1 MTQKDIKNF
10 TLAELRTELVTLQE
24 APYRAKQI
32 FSWLYKK
39 GITDFNSMANL
50 SQSFKDKLTAGY
62 AICKLELAEHLKSN
76 DLTEKFLFKL
86 ADGNFIESVLI
97 RTGKR
102 NTICISTQ
110 VGCKYNCPFCASG
123 RMGFIRNLTTAEIT
137 SQIFFLKHNQN
148 CNITNYV
155 FMGMGEPLD
164 NYDNLEKA
172 IFIMNDPDGMAI
184 SARRI
189 TVSTSGV
196 IPGMKKM
203 QDLKL
208 QINLSISLHAV
219 NNSLRNELMP
229 INKKYP
235 IEDLIQAGIEY
246 VTAKGRMITLEY
258 VLIKDKNDSLA
269 DAEQLAQF
277 AKQLKAKINIIP
289 YSPIPG
295 LTFQAPQTE
304 TIDSFINT
312 IEDNWRHVTLR
323 ESKGADIQAACGQLA
338 PKETSSPTGQAGNKK
353 NKK

>member
-10 TLAELRTELVTLQE
+10 TLAELKNEIIELQE
-24 APYRAKQI
+24 SPYRATQI
-32 FSWLYKK
+32 FLWIYKK

-62 AICKLELAEHLKSN
+62 TICKLELAKHLKST

-86 ADGNFIESVLI
+86 ADGNFIETVLI

-123 RMGFIRNLTTAEIT
+123 RMGFTRNLTPAEIT
-137 SQIFFLKHNQN
+137 SQILFLKHNQN
-148 CNITNYV
+148 HNITNYV

-164 NYDNLEKA
+164 NYANVEKA
-172 IFIMNDPDGMAI
+172 IFIMNDPNGMAI

-189 TVSTSGV
+189 TVSTAGI
-196 IPGMKKM
+196 IPGIKKL
-203 QDLKL
+203 QDMKL

-219 NNSLRNELMP
+219 NNILRDELMP

-235 IEDLIQAGIEY
+235 VEDLIQAGTEY
-246 VTAKGRMITLEY
+246 VTVKRRMITLEY
-258 VLIKDKNDSLA
+258 ILIKDNNDSLT
-269 DAEQLAQF
+269 DAEQLAQI
-277 AKQLKAKINIIP
+277 AKLLKAKINIIP

-295 LTFQAPQTE
+295 LIFQAPQPE
-304 TIDSFINT
+304 TIDSFINRV
-312 IEDNWRHVTLR
+312 EDNWRHVTLR

-338 PKETSSPTGQAGNKK
+338 GKPR
-353 NKK
+353 